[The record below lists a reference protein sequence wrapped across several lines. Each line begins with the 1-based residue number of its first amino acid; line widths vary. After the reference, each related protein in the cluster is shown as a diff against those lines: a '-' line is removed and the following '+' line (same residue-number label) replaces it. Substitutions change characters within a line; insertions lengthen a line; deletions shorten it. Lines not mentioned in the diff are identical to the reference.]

1 MANDIYLGDYTNLT
15 IDVMTNLYLYGTIDT
30 PVSYEN
36 RLRSVIEYNNIPT
49 VHIEMLTYMTSGPG
63 RYAHASEASFVQKF
77 FNNTPL
83 PFALPDGSYTKSWF
97 IDNFTVDFMAQ
108 GFSYDEATKKASAE
122 FNIQIKHYTID
133 ANSSDY
139 ATRTYIYNNASYT
152 ISSDAVFVVNGSNRY
167 VQNMAAH
174 AFDDNFDFN
183 TADGI
188 SNLLARQGNKYVL
201 KSEIDPYS
209 IGRTVEIVY
218 ENKQNVPVDAN
229 YDITDFNAQRLTASN
244 ILQNGYLYPD
254 AYNAMIGVVDNLKS
268 VGTIDYTTADGKII
282 YGSVGV
288 DVLAG
293 TSGGDI
299 IISGDGTDTLNGG
312 GGNDD
317 LHGGKGNDILTGG
330 LGDDK
335 FIINTGDGIDTIL
348 DREMDDR
355 IMFNGTELSGVATS
369 LGNGKYSLNGATLQ
383 QQGLDLLVTKDDTT
397 GALIK
402 EFFPTQYHGTEN
414 ITKIGITI
422 PGVNITGNNFKYYYG
437 TEGNDFQ
444 NIVGGPN
451 IIFGMGGDDRIYVSQ
466 YASYI
471 DGGDGN
477 DTIYGGSNTD
487 TIIGGAGNDI
497 IFSGAGADTINAGEG
512 NDQIVSGAGG
522 QTIDGGGGTN
532 TIDYSSSITGVIV
545 NLALAT
551 AQSGGAYSY
560 ATGDILSNIQKI
572 IGTNS
577 VDTFIGDAND
587 NVFTGGGGADTINGG
602 DGIDFISYAT
612 SNAAVNV
619 NIALATTQSGGH
631 AAGDLLSSIENLTG
645 SNYNDT
651 LLGSSIANI
660 IAGGTGKDTITGGA
674 GADWF
679 KYSTVSDSGAASG
692 VRDIITDF
700 VEGTDKID
708 LGDFAGDFA
717 FRGTSGF
724 TEGAGVNYA
733 QVASNTIIGIDADGN
748 GILDFQIELTG
759 LHTLAAGDFL
769 L

>member
-1 MANDIYLGDYTNLT
+1 MYTAHRDSILLYESLYSPTIAASVKAEPIQDIYHELQPT
-15 IDVMTNLYLYGTIDT
+15 
-30 PVSYEN
+30 
-36 RLRSVIEYNNIPT
+36 IEYLKTEYGVASSFAIEEVQIVPETSSGFFSNN
-49 VHIEMLTYMTSGPG
+49 L
-63 RYAHASEASFVQKF
+63 
-77 FNNTPL
+77 N
-83 PFALPDGSYTKSWF
+83 
-97 IDNFTVDFMAQ
+97 
-108 GFSYDEATKKASAE
+108 
-122 FNIQIKHYTID
+122 
-133 ANSSDY
+133 
-139 ATRTYIYNNASYT
+139 
-152 ISSDAVFVVNGSNRY
+152 
-167 VQNMAAH
+167 
-174 AFDDNFDFN
+174 
-183 TADGI
+183 
-188 SNLLARQGNKYVL
+188 
-201 KSEIDPYS
+201 
-209 IGRTVEIVY
+209 
-218 ENKQNVPVDAN
+218 
-229 YDITDFNAQRLTASN
+229 
-244 ILQNGYLYPD
+244 
-254 AYNAMIGVVDNLKS
+254 
-268 VGTIDYTTADGKII
+268 
-282 YGSVGV
+282 
-288 DVLAG
+288 
-293 TSGGDI
+293 
-299 IISGDGTDTLNGG
+299 GDGTAYDSAANDQDLLIGNSIVNNLNGG
-312 GGNDD
+312 AGADALVGGT
-317 LHGGKGNDILTGG
+317 GNDILTGG
-330 LGDDK
+330 AGNDI
-335 FIINTGDGIDTIL
+335 FIINTGDEVDTIT
-348 DREMDDR
+348 DAQVDDR
-355 IMFNGTELSGVATS
+355 IVFNGTELSGVATS

-383 QQGLDLLVTKDDTT
+383 QSGLDLLITKDATT

-402 EFFPTQYHGTEN
+402 EFFPTGYHGTE
-414 ITKIGITI
+414 IISKIGITI
-422 PGVNITGNNFKYYYG
+422 PGVNITATNVKYYYG

-466 YASYI
+466 YASFI

-512 NDQIVSGAGG
+512 DDRIVSGAGG
-522 QTIDGGGGTN
+522 QTINGGGGTN
-532 TIDYSSSITGVIV
+532 TIDYSSSISGVIV

-577 VDTFIGDAND
+577 ADMFIGDTND
-587 NVFTGGGGADTINGG
+587 NVFAGGAGADTINGG

-619 NIALATTQSGGH
+619 NLALTTAQSGGH
-631 AAGDLLSSIENLTG
+631 AAGDLLFNIENLTG

-674 GADWF
+674 GADVF
-679 KYSTVSDSGAASG
+679 KYSAVTDSGATSG

-733 QVASNTIIGIDADGN
+733 QVAGNTIIGIDADGN